1 MTFSSLRILL
11 LPLLALL
18 VFAGCDSSSSSGTI
32 PGANTMADGSTP
44 DARYRVT
51 FNATWGET
59 APPQFPSG
67 PHFSPLVGAIHN
79 SSKVFWASGATA
91 SDGIESMAETGATA
105 TFANEIR
112 AAITANT
119 AGAILSR
126 GGVINAPATVSF
138 EFEISETYPLVTLV
152 TMIAP
157 SPDWFAGVRDLAL
170 FENGA
175 WLATKTVNLFAYDAG
190 TDSGNDFTSANDDT
204 QPPNNIALLTSH
216 DFDGNKIG
224 TFTFTRLTN

>member
-1 MTFSSLRILL
+1 MTFSSLRLLL

-18 VFAGCDSSSSSGTI
+18 IFAGCDSSSNSTV

-51 FNATWGET
+51 FNATWSSST
-59 APPQFPSG
+59 HSQIPSN

-79 SSKVFWASGATA
+79 SSRVFWATGATA

-105 TFANEIR
+105 TLVQEIQT
-112 AAITANT
+112 AIREGDT
-119 AGAILSR
+119 GGILSR
-126 GGVINAPATVSF
+126 GGVINSPTSVSF
-138 EFEISETYPLVTLV
+138 EFEISEAYPLVTLV

-157 SPDWFAGVRDLAL
+157 SPDWFTGVRGLTL
-170 FENGA
+170 FDNGE
-175 WLATKTVNLFAYDAG
+175 WMATKTMDLFAYDAG
-190 TDSGNDFTSANDDT
+190 TDSGNDFTSANEDT
-204 QPPNNIALLTSH
+204 QPPNNIERLNTHS
-216 DFDGNKIG
+216 FQNNKVG